1 MGGRTS
7 TKGEMVVLGVDPG
20 LAATGYAVL
29 AAADGGPRL
38 LECGC
43 ARSRN
48 GQALEARVA
57 AIYQQLTRALGK
69 WRPSLAVLEGLYS
82 DYGFPRTAILMGH
95 VRGVICL
102 AAHES
107 GARVMEVSPAEV
119 KSALTGSGRA
129 SKEQIQRAVTRMLGL
144 QQAPRSEHVCDA
156 IALALVGAARE
167 GASL

>member
-1 MGGRTS
+1 MGGRTAA
-7 TKGEMVVLGVDPG
+7 TREMVVLGVDPG

-29 AAADGGPRL
+29 AATKGRPRL
-38 LECGC
+38 LDCGC

-48 GQALEARVA
+48 GQPVEARLG
-57 AIYQQLTRALGK
+57 AIYEDLARVLGQ
-69 WRPSLAVLEGLYS
+69 WRPTLAVLEGLYS

-102 AAHES
+102 AAHQS

-129 SKEQIQRAVTRMLGL
+129 SKEQIKRAVTRMLEL
-144 QQAPRSEHVCDA
+144 RQAPKSEHVCDA

-167 GASL
+167 GAIL